1 MAVLAENNNIFILD
15 FAKIPKMEG
24 DVVSI
29 RREEFE
35 LLVKCRRIVDSD
47 FEEKF
52 SDEFIKAVKKSE
64 KDYNKGRFIR
74 FSSKEEMSKHLD
86 AL

>member
-1 MAVLAENNNIFILD
+1 
-15 FAKIPKMEG
+15 MES

-29 RREEFE
+29 PREEFE

-52 SDEFIKAVKKSE
+52 TDEFIKAVKKSE
-64 KDYNKGRFIR
+64 EDYRKGRFIR
-74 FSSKEEMSKHLD
+74 FTGKEEMIKHLD

>member
-1 MAVLAENNNIFILD
+1 MDAVT
-15 FAKIPKMEG
+15 IPK
-24 DVVSI
+24 
-29 RREEFE
+29 EEFE

-64 KDYNKGRFIR
+64 EDYKKGKFIR
-74 FSSKEEMSKHLD
+74 FSSKEGMIKHLD

>member
-1 MAVLAENNNIFILD
+1 MDAVT
-15 FAKIPKMEG
+15 IPK
-24 DVVSI
+24 
-29 RREEFE
+29 EEFE

-64 KDYNKGRFIR
+64 EDYKKGKFIR
-74 FSSKEEMSKHLD
+74 FSSKEEMIKHLD